1 MGLRRV
7 REEATSLRKEGVVL
21 NGTAKVIWSLIVSWG
36 ILIAISPQAK
46 TLEEATL
53 IGAMLEIFGLGS
65 FFRGDS
71 REAAVEGLP
80 EDDDA
85 IDTVARAPSKTRSG
99 LVLWPGFWL
108 CGHGLGLAPAVV
120 VYDAFFFFSINI
132 GHSSNVLS

>member
-1 MGLRRV
+1 M
-7 REEATSLRKEGVVL
+7 
-21 NGTAKVIWSLIVSWG
+21 
-36 ILIAISPQAK
+36 IAISPQAK

-99 LVLWPGFWL
+99 LVL
-108 CGHGLGLAPAVV
+108 
-120 VYDAFFFFSINI
+120 
-132 GHSSNVLS
+132 